1 MKYYQISKCRFCNS
15 PEIKNIINFG
25 KMSLSTSFTS
35 RLQNKEN
42 NLPLHLVYCAECF
55 LVQLKHN
62 FDFINIYNNSYGYR
76 SGINKTM
83 NDHLKGIVVQ
93 AQKKLHSRREILF

>member
-35 RLQNKEN
+35 KLQNKVKHV
-42 NLPLHLVYCAECF
+42 PLHFFCIE
-55 LVQLKHN
+55 KKN
-62 FDFINIYNNSYGYR
+62 FTTL
-76 SGINKTM
+76 NK
-83 NDHLKGIVVQ
+83 
-93 AQKKLHSRREILF
+93 